1 MGSKREL
8 RKYYLDKRSNLSEG
22 EIIKKSKSITNRIDQ
37 YIKKNDYFKIMIFV
51 SFNNEI
57 KTHQLIKKW
66 LKEDK
71 DIYLPYIDE
80 EDNSMKICKINN
92 FESDL
97 KKGVYGILEPKKEI
111 RSSNINMNL
120 DTVIVPGLVYDKK
133 GYRIGYG
140 GGYYDKFLSTLNSS
154 VKKIGIIYSGFI
166 VDSLPKDHFDIP
178 VDKIIT
184 DLKIIN
190 V

>member
-1 MGSKREL
+1 MDSKKEL

-22 EIIKKSKSITNRIDQ
+22 KIIERSKSITNKVDQ
-37 YIKKNDYFKIMIFV
+37 YINQNDYCKVMIFV

-71 DIYLPYIDE
+71 DLYLPYIDKD
-80 EDNSMKICKINN
+80 DNLMKICQINN

-111 RSSNINMNL
+111 RSNNLKVNL

-154 VKKIGIIYSGFI
+154 VKKIGIVYSDFI
-166 VDSLPKDHFDIP
+166 VDSLPKDHYDIP

-190 V
+190 I